1 MIEFLY
7 DLDVAIFYFINTI
20 IANPVFDKLFVT
32 LTSVNNW
39 YIAYLILWG
48 ICFFKGGRVGKIAA
62 ITVIFLVIASDQF
75 SSHLIKPL
83 LQRSRPCNV
92 LENVNI
98 LINCTK
104 SFSMPSSHAVNNFAV
119 ATFFAI
125 IFPKFKHVL
134 FIMAVLVAL
143 SRPYVGVHY
152 PSDILAGALI
162 GFGFGYL
169 FAMIVS
175 KINDY
180 LTARTERA

>member
-1 MIEFLY
+1 MIELLY
-7 DLDVAIFYFINTI
+7 DLDVAIFYFINSL

-32 LTSVNNW
+32 ITNVNNW
-39 YIAYLILWG
+39 YIAYIILWG

-62 ITVIFLVIASDQF
+62 ITVIFLIIASDQF

-92 LENVNI
+92 LEDVNI
-98 LINCTK
+98 LVNCTK

-119 ATFFAI
+119 AAFFAI
-125 IFPKFKHVL
+125 LFPKIKHIL
-134 FIMAVLVAL
+134 FIIATLVAL

-169 FAMIVS
+169 FAMIVN
-175 KINDY
+175 KINDHFA
-180 LTARTERA
+180 ARTERA